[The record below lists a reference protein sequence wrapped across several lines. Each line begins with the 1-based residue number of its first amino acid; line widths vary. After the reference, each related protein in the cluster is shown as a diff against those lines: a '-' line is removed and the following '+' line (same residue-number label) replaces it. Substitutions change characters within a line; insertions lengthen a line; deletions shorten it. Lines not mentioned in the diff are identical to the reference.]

1 MAEHGERIVR
11 RWDTQEGGTLTELG
25 GQRLQVQY
33 PDGRDVTFSFHKDTH
48 FPSIVWQ
55 FCANLGWSQPTEWPE
70 KHCDW
75 CGAEITPADSEDGL
89 CSRCAR
95 IAQEQDEQEFPV
107 YVGTDGREHGEY

>member
-1 MAEHGERIVR
+1 MLSRAEAWEVCQ
-11 RWDTQEGGTLTELG
+11 DLQQE
-25 GQRLQVQY
+25 QRESAAE
-33 PDGRDVTFSFHKDTH
+33 P
-48 FPSIVWQ
+48 
-55 FCANLGWSQPTEWPE
+55 PE
-70 KHCDW
+70 HCDW